1 MRMRLRGAIV
11 LPLRVYR
18 AMISPMI
25 PRSCRYVPSCSAY
38 AIEAIIDHGAVA
50 GGGLAVRRLWRCQPR
65 FPGGYDP
72 VPRAER

>member
-1 MRMRLRGAIV
+1 MRFREAIV
-11 LPLRVYR
+11 LPLRAYR
-18 AMISPMI
+18 VIVSPLV

-38 AIEAIIDHGAVA
+38 AVEAILTHGTVA

-72 VPRAER
+72 VPTAKG